1 MTSRTELAL
10 ARRLSAGR
18 RAGLRWCVVGVACV
32 HAIVLLAPL
41 RPAVAQSA
49 SVAVGQPLHVRLVP
63 ASAQRPL
70 ATEAAPP
77 VATRAAEALQPGARD
92 PRSALRDEVLTDK
105 TTEQPIERAAD
116 TPPAVFHAADVDA
129 DYLPRSALTAGPRP
143 LTPVVID
150 YPYFDGEAD
159 QYAGKF
165 DLFIDDTGG
174 VVRVASA
181 TPDLPGILANA
192 VREAFLTARFSP
204 GEVEGRPVRSR
215 MRIEVTFDSRRL
227 PSS

>member
-1 MTSRTELAL
+1 
-10 ARRLSAGR
+10 
-18 RAGLRWCVVGVACV
+18 
-32 HAIVLLAPL
+32 L
-41 RPAVAQSA
+41 RPV
-49 SVAVGQPLHVRLVP
+49 
-63 ASAQRPL
+63 
-70 ATEAAPP
+70 
-77 VATRAAEALQPGARD
+77 ARD
-92 PRSALRDEVLTDK
+92 PQSPLRDVALVAK
-105 TTEQPIERAAD
+105 TTEQPIERATGA
-116 TPPAVFHAADVDA
+116 PPALFRAGDVDA

-143 LTPVVID
+143 QTPVVID

-159 QYAGKF
+159 RYAGEF
-165 DLFIDDTGG
+165 DVFIDDTGG